1 MALLSLLMYIPAIL
15 YMISCEKGSV
25 VVYYTVNNQK
35 GYAYEKIN
43 YDPVID
49 TSYYGSCRM

>member
-1 MALLSLLMYIPAIL
+1 MALLFLLMYIPAIL